1 MRTTDLYISGVGV
14 CLPGTI
20 SAEHAVAA
28 GWYPAEQVE
37 LHQLGGAAVAG
48 DIPAPEL
55 ALRAARSAMAR
66 SGRSPAELGLL
77 LYAST
82 WQQGPEGWPPHAYLQ
97 RHLAVDRILA
107 THLRQG
113 CNGMFAALELAAGY
127 LRAEPCRRA
136 ALLVAADNY
145 GTPLADRWRMG
156 QSYIAGDAGSALV
169 LDTEPGFA
177 RLLSVCSASVSAA
190 EEMHRAAEPLFP
202 PGITE
207 GRALDFA
214 AHTERYRQRA
224 VGDGTGTGVL
234 VTVHQ
239 RLAEVIDQS
248 LAEAAITMDD
258 VTRVAVMNHSQ
269 SITEQVCE
277 GALGLS
283 LSRSAWEFGRNIGH
297 CGASDQVLALEH
309 LVVTRELGPGDHL
322 LMLGQGPGVVLSA
335 AVVEI
340 SYSPPWVLEEPSR
353 EPMSGN
359 EACA

>member
-1 MRTTDLYISGVGV
+1 MGTADLYISGVGAYV
-14 CLPGTI
+14 PGTVTV
-20 SAEHAVAA
+20 EHAVKA
-28 GWYPAEQVE
+28 GWYPAEQAE

-55 ALRAARSAMAR
+55 ALRAARSAMVR
-66 SGRSPAELGLL
+66 SGRFAAELDLL

-97 RHLAVDRILA
+97 RHLDGDHILA
-107 THLRQG
+107 TQLRQG
-113 CNGMFAALELAAGY
+113 CNGIFAALELAVGY
-127 LRAEPCRRA
+127 LRAEPGRRA

-202 PGITE
+202 PGITQ

-224 VGDGTGTGVL
+224 VRDGTGTGVL

-239 RLAEVIDQS
+239 RLAEVIDRS
-248 LAEAAITMDD
+248 LAEAGIAMED
-258 VTRVAVMNHSQ
+258 VTRVAVMNHSRD
-269 SITEQVCE
+269 ITEQVCE
-277 GALGLS
+277 AALGLP
-283 LSRSAWEFGRNIGH
+283 LSRSTWEFGRTIGH
-297 CGASDQVLALEH
+297 CGASDQILSLEH

-322 LMLGQGPGVVLSA
+322 LMLGQGPGVVLSG

-340 SYSPPWVLEEPSR
+340 CYSPLWAQDPAGELLP
-353 EPMSGN
+353 GN
-359 EACA
+359 ETSP

>member
-1 MRTTDLYISGVGV
+1 MGTPDLYVSGVGV
-14 CLPGTI
+14 CLPETVTV
-20 SAEHAVAA
+20 EHAVSA
-28 GWYPAEQVE
+28 GWYPAEQAE

-48 DIPAPEL
+48 DVPAPEL
-55 ALRAARSAMAR
+55 ALRAARSALAR
-66 SGRSPAELGLL
+66 SGRSPADLDLL

-97 RHLAVDRILA
+97 RHLAGDRVLA
-107 THLRQG
+107 IQLRQG
-113 CNGMFAALELAAGY
+113 CNGMFAALELATGY
-127 LRAEPCRRA
+127 LRAGPRGRA

-156 QSYIAGDAGSALV
+156 PSYVAGDAGSAVV

-177 RLLSVCSASVSAA
+177 RLRSVCSASVSAA

-202 PGITE
+202 PGITQ

-224 VGDGTGTGVL
+224 IGDGSGTGVL

-248 LAEAAITMDD
+248 LAEAGITLDD

-269 SITEQVCE
+269 SITEQMCE
-277 GALGLS
+277 AALGLP
-283 LSRSAWEFGRNIGH
+283 LSRSAWEFGRNVGH
-297 CGASDQVLALEH
+297 CGASDQILALEH
-309 LVVTRELGPGDHL
+309 LVAAGELGPGDHL
-322 LMLGQGPGVVLSA
+322 LMLGQGPGVVLSGAVMEILDSPAWARQPA
-335 AVVEI
+335 A
-340 SYSPPWVLEEPSR
+340 
-353 EPMSGN
+353 GN
-359 EACA
+359 GARGNGARA

>member
-1 MRTTDLYISGVGV
+1 MPATDLYISGVGV

-20 SAEHAVAA
+20 SAEHAVTA

-55 ALRAARSAMAR
+55 ALRAARSAIAR
-66 SGRSPAELGLL
+66 SGRSPAELDLL

-97 RHLAVDRILA
+97 RHLDRDRILA

-127 LRAEPCRRA
+127 LRADSGRRA

-207 GRALDFA
+207 GRPLNFG

-248 LAEAAITMDD
+248 LAEAGITMDD

-277 GALGLS
+277 AALGLP
-283 LSRSAWEFGRNIGH
+283 LSRSAWEFGRNVGH
-297 CGASDQVLALEH
+297 CGASDQVLALDH
-309 LVVTRELGPGDHL
+309 LVLTRELGPGDHL
-322 LMLGQGPGVVLSA
+322 LMLGQGPGVVLSG

-340 SYSPPWVLEEPSR
+340 VYSPPWAEQETAR
-353 EPMSGN
+353 ELIPGN
-359 EACA
+359 GRA